1 MTTPTRIAVVGL
13 GNAGQSLHLP
23 ALAGTADVV
32 VVGACDLAAAKR
44 DAAAARWKI
53 PVFADFDDMLGRT
66 SPEVVV
72 IGTPP
77 DSHADY
83 CLRSLGVGAH
93 VICEKPFVSSMD
105 EADRVIEAARVAGR
119 RVALNHEFREMPIFR
134 ALRDAAGRD
143 VVFAQVWQLMDLPP
157 WAEPGW
163 RGQMLQRTLYEAGVH
178 LVDFLIALFGEK
190 PRSVSAS
197 VSTCGVREGDTDAVA
212 LVTMEFSRGRL
223 AQVTQ
228 NRLCK
233 GETQYFEVRA
243 ETPTASLR
251 ASFGGR
257 ARLTAGLHR
266 STRPHVRVDYGVSGM
281 AWREVGNAR
290 SFLAR
295 NPKEPG
301 MIATRFIFEKTLAGF
316 RSGGDVPV
324 SAQDARDVL
333 EVIAAC
339 YHAAATGQ
347 RVVLGDASSR
357 SLRSM
362 RMGAA
367 TA

>member
-13 GNAGQSLHLP
+13 GNAGQTLHLP
-23 ALAGTADVV
+23 ALAGIPSAS
-32 VVGACDLAAAKR
+32 VVGGCDLDAGRR
-44 DAAAARWKI
+44 DAAATRWKI
-53 PVFADFDDMLGRT
+53 PVFTDFDDMLGRT

-83 CLRSLGVGAH
+83 CLRSLAAGAH

-105 EADRVIEAARVAGR
+105 EADRVIEAARTAGR

-197 VSTCGVREGDTDAVA
+197 VSTCGVREGETDAVA

-228 NRLCK
+228 NRLCQ

-243 ETPTASLR
+243 ETPAASLR

-257 ARLTAGLHR
+257 ARVTAGLHR

-316 RSGGDVPV
+316 RSGGAVPV
-324 SAQDARDVL
+324 SAEDARDVL

-347 RVVLGDASSR
+347 RVVLDDAGSR
-357 SLRSM
+357 GLRSM